1 MQIELYKDVYARIV
15 FDYDPGIVALVR
27 SLAGAQYLA
36 RQKAWIIPIDH
47 RLEQSISLL
56 VARGFKIDHEFF
68 SIIRFWKDREKIRTA
83 LKSDVKMKMVSV
95 GTGRDELPLYNFQMR
110 LVQQMNVMIRF
121 VNTAFTGSGKTL
133 QTIAWLGSQGIQN
146 FYPRPMHVLIVVPKS
161 VQIQWQEE
169 MEKFM
174 KGAQV
179 TRVNGAPKA
188 RELAYEAFTKA
199 THYPNVLLTTYELL
213 RQDIERV
220 QKLKFDVL
228 VCDEAHRLVNPSA
241 QVYKAVA
248 SITVPLR
255 GFLTATPIMNR
266 ALDVYGLYNLVCP
279 GLFGSYKSF
288 IDTYTIRNEYNSVVG
303 YRNIDQLQ
311 QIIEPWT
318 VGITLEEAGIEL
330 PPVTETDIPFKLSP
344 KEQDFYTKVKK
355 EALAELTKEEVSKLS
370 EANLMNLATT
380 KMLRLQQIASYAGAL
395 GSITEC
401 SKLDTL
407 KELLADKVPHG
418 TKAVIFTQFSTVA
431 EMLHRELPESYLI
444 TGQTDTET
452 RGEIVKN
459 FTKNPTP
466 NILIGTSAISAGL
479 NLQVANIIINYDSPW
494 SVGQITQRIG
504 RAHRIGQEKPVF
516 VYNLLAQGTVDYYVK
531 KTLEAKRLLADQIK
545 AVTYADFKR
554 EVFETP

>member
-1 MQIELYKDVYARIV
+1 MQIELYKNVYARIV
-15 FDYDPGIVALVR
+15 FNYDPGIVQLVR
-27 SLAGAQYLA
+27 SLPGAQYEPKS
-36 RQKAWIIPIDH
+36 KAWLLPIDH
-47 RLEQSISLL
+47 RLERSVGFL
-56 VARGFKIDHEFF
+56 VGKGFKLDIQFLGIF
-68 SIIRFWKDREKIRTA
+68 RFWKDREKIRTA
-83 LKSDVKMKMVSV
+83 LKADVKMHKISV
-95 GTGRDELPLYNFQMR
+95 GDSKDELPLYNFQMR

-133 QTIAWLGSQGIQN
+133 QTIAWIGSQGIQN
-146 FYPRPMHVLIVVPKS
+146 FYPNSMHVLIVVPKS
-161 VQIQWQEE
+161 VRIQWQEE
-169 MEKFM
+169 MGNFM
-174 KGAQV
+174 SGAQV

-188 RELAYEAFTKA
+188 RELAYETFTKA
-199 THYPNVLLTTYELL
+199 DRYPNVLLTTYELL

-241 QVYKAVA
+241 QVYKAVKA
-248 SITVPLR
+248 INVPLR

-344 KEQDFYTKVKK
+344 KEQNFYTKVQK
-355 EALAELTKEEVSKLS
+355 EALAELTQEEISKLS
-370 EANLMNLATT
+370 EANLMNLAQT
-380 KMLRLQQIASYAGAL
+380 KMVRLQQIASYAGAL
-395 GSITEC
+395 GDITEC

-407 KELLADKVPHG
+407 KELLADKVSHG

-444 TGQTDTET
+444 TGQTDTDT

-479 NLQVANIIINYDSPW
+479 NLQTANIIINYDLPW

-516 VYNLLAQGTVDYYVK
+516 VYNLLAQGTADYYVK
-531 KTLEAKRLLADQIK
+531 RTLEAKELLADQVK

-554 EVFETP
+554 EVFES